1 MAGSLGGG
9 DGWLSLPFLGCR
21 RGTVLSGN
29 VGRYVPSKTRIDIH
43 LGASIGEYFFIDH
56 GAGVVIVET
65 TVIGHHVK
73 LYQGVTLGALSTA
86 GGQLLSG
93 PKRHPTLLNNVTV
106 YAGATILGGETVI
119 EEGRTVVIAVGVL
132 NNSVNTDKC
141 IYEINSVMKPGGI
154 LLVIETVEDVP
165 DILITQ
171 SFMMTAPKDRRKA
184 TNTMFLNR
192 KQWLEILE
200 ENGFCN
206 SEEFPGYGEYLEVL
220 GQKLFYCTKE

>member
-119 EEGRTVVIAVGVL
+119 EEGRTVKGNDFIYTGKQRKTNGTKGVPQD
-132 NNSVNTDKC
+132 DKTNLHFIEYSC
-141 IYEINSVMKPGGI
+141 FKKP
-154 LLVIETVEDVP
+154 
-165 DILITQ
+165 
-171 SFMMTAPKDRRKA
+171 
-184 TNTMFLNR
+184 
-192 KQWLEILE
+192 
-200 ENGFCN
+200 
-206 SEEFPGYGEYLEVL
+206 
-220 GQKLFYCTKE
+220 

>member
-73 LYQGVTLGALSTA
+73 IISRSYFGSTFNGWWTTLEW
-86 GGQLLSG
+86 

-119 EEGRTVVIAVGVL
+119 EEGRTVKG
-132 NNSVNTDKC
+132 NDF
-141 IYEINSVMKPGGI
+141 IYTGK
-154 LLVIETVEDVP
+154 
-165 DILITQ
+165 Q
-171 SFMMTAPKDRRKA
+171 RK
-184 TNTMFLNR
+184 TN
-192 KQWLEILE
+192 
-200 ENGFCN
+200 G
-206 SEEFPGYGEYLEVL
+206 
-220 GQKLFYCTKE
+220 TK

>member
-9 DGWLSLPFLGCR
+9 DGWLPLPFLGCR

-93 PKRHPTLLNNVTV
+93 QKRHPTLLNNVTV

-119 EEGRTVVIAVGVL
+119 EEGRTVKG
-132 NNSVNTDKC
+132 NNF
-141 IYEINSVMKPGGI
+141 IYTGK
-154 LLVIETVEDVP
+154 
-165 DILITQ
+165 Q
-171 SFMMTAPKDRRKA
+171 RK
-184 TNTMFLNR
+184 TN
-192 KQWLEILE
+192 
-200 ENGFCN
+200 G
-206 SEEFPGYGEYLEVL
+206 
-220 GQKLFYCTKE
+220 TK

>member
-106 YAGATILGGETVI
+106 YAGATFLGGETVI
-119 EEGRTVVIAVGVL
+119 EEGRTVKG
-132 NNSVNTDKC
+132 NDF
-141 IYEINSVMKPGGI
+141 IYTGK
-154 LLVIETVEDVP
+154 
-165 DILITQ
+165 Q
-171 SFMMTAPKDRRKA
+171 RK
-184 TNTMFLNR
+184 TN
-192 KQWLEILE
+192 
-200 ENGFCN
+200 G
-206 SEEFPGYGEYLEVL
+206 
-220 GQKLFYCTKE
+220 TK

>member
-1 MAGSLGGG
+1 MVDLMS
-9 DGWLSLPFLGCR
+9 
-21 RGTVLSGN
+21 
-29 VGRYVPSKTRIDIH
+29 
-43 LGASIGEYFFIDH
+43 
-56 GAGVVIVET
+56 
-65 TVIGHHVK
+65 
-73 LYQGVTLGALSTA
+73 
-86 GGQLLSG
+86 LLSDALIG
-93 PKRHPTLLNNVTV
+93 SFQMFMLNDFGKNMFPYRIKTCWKR
-106 YAGATILGGETVI
+106 IL
-119 EEGRTVVIAVGVL
+119 
-132 NNSVNTDKC
+132 
-141 IYEINSVMKPGGI
+141 NSVMKPGGI

>member
-93 PKRHPTLLNNVTV
+93 QKRHPTLE
-106 YAGATILGGETVI
+106 YISRWI
-119 EEGRTVVIAVGVL
+119 E
-132 NNSVNTDKC
+132 
-141 IYEINSVMKPGGI
+141 
-154 LLVIETVEDVP
+154 
-165 DILITQ
+165 
-171 SFMMTAPKDRRKA
+171 RRKY
-184 TNTMFLNR
+184 L
-192 KQWLEILE
+192 KQEI
-200 ENGFCN
+200 
-206 SEEFPGYGEYLEVL
+206 YLMH
-220 GQKLFYCTKE
+220 

>member
-9 DGWLSLPFLGCR
+9 DGWLPLPFLGCR

-93 PKRHPTLLNNVTV
+93 QKRHPTLLNNVTV
-106 YAGATILGGETVI
+106 YAGATILGGLI
-119 EEGRTVVIAVGVL
+119 
-132 NNSVNTDKC
+132 
-141 IYEINSVMKPGGI
+141 GGI
-154 LLVIETVEDVP
+154 IMIYKVDFEGQACKQIKEKAESYQYDLKSVLKGIDFGE
-165 DILITQ
+165 
-171 SFMMTAPKDRRKA
+171 ACRR
-184 TNTMFLNR
+184 
-192 KQWLEILE
+192 I
-200 ENGFCN
+200 
-206 SEEFPGYGEYLEVL
+206 
-220 GQKLFYCTKE
+220 